1 MSSTT
6 TTTNTTTFDGCI
18 EQLAEAMNQ
27 SYFFDEN
34 GAPVDMDDE
43 QKDGVEKT
51 IDQVKN
57 VAIETFGPLF
67 QNLSAQ
73 IAEQG
78 KRIELLRASVGT
90 KGAIAHAGA
99 SKSSPAGALALAE
112 DSEGLPTAAWL
123 IANRKSK
130 SGKDITGYN
139 CFTMHHMAKNK
150 SGFPPKGLWDQ
161 QNKAAWNALA
171 KQVNSG
177 SSGTDGVSAS
187 ASASASAS
195 PAEAPIDLPQ
205 TKGKGQKLTAYN
217 MYTIDYMA
225 KNPGGGFPPKGSW
238 AKVPK
243 EEVARYQAQAD
254 ALKAQRA

>member
-1 MSSTT
+1 MSATT
-6 TTTNTTTFDGCI
+6 TTTTTTTFDGCI

-51 IDQVKN
+51 IEQVKN

-67 QNLSAQ
+67 KNLSEQ

-78 KRIELLRASVGT
+78 KRIEQLRLAVGT
-90 KGAIAHAGA
+90 QGAKVVGISASSSSESAEGA
-99 SKSSPAGALALAE
+99 
-112 DSEGLPTAAWL
+112 DGLPTADWL
-123 IANRKSK
+123 ISNRKSK
-130 SGKDITGYN
+130 SGKDLTGYN
-139 CFTMHHMAKNK
+139 CFTMWYMAKNK

-161 QNKAAWNALA
+161 QNKAAWNGLA

-177 SSGTDGVSAS
+177 GVGATATATVSGTGAVA
-187 ASASASAS
+187 AGAGAA
-195 PAEAPIDLPQ
+195 IDLPQ

-225 KNPGGGFPPKGSW
+225 KHPGGGFPPKGSW